1 MNALEIKGKVNTA
14 LCYAKVVED
23 EAIEQIRRMCDYAM
37 TEGSQIR
44 IMPDVHAGKGCTI
57 GTTMTITDKAVPN
70 VVGVDIGCGMY
81 TVNLGKDEIDF
92 EKVDEAAHFIPSGR
106 EVWEGR
112 QEKFDLTELRCY
124 RELKDAKRLA
134 RSLGTLGGGN
144 HFIEIDEAADGT
156 KIMSVNLLLEDEE
169 APVIWRGPVI
179 AGVVK
184 QFWTDVMWG
193 DLDYL
198 FVDMPPGTGDVPL
211 TVFQSLPVDGV
222 VIVTSPQDLV
232 QMIVKKAYGMAKQMN
247 IPVLGIVENYSYV
260 KCPDCGKEIKVF
272 GESHID
278 EIAAEYD
285 VPVLAKLPMDPALA
299 AACDAGKIEYVE
311 NNYMKDAIEVLKKL

>member
-1 MNALEIKGKVNTA
+1 MAEEQKTAGCSEESCASCASAGTCTSKKVDMHEPMNMYSSIKKVIG
-14 LCYAKVVED
+14 VV
-23 EAIEQIRRMCDYAM
+23 
-37 TEGSQIR
+37 S
-44 IMPDVHAGKGCTI
+44 GKGGVGMDADITGPSI
-57 GTTMTITDKAVPN
+57 PKMYGLHEMAVGTEQGILP
-70 VVGVDIGCGMY
+70 C
-81 TVNLGKDEIDF
+81 
-92 EKVDEAAHFIPSGR
+92 
-106 EVWEGR
+106 
-112 QEKFDLTELRCY
+112 
-124 RELKDAKRLA
+124 
-134 RSLGTLGGGN
+134 
-144 HFIEIDEAADGT
+144 EAADGT

-193 DLDYL
+193 NLDYL

-278 EIAAEYD
+278 EIAED
-285 VPVLAKLPMDPALA
+285 LNVPVLGKMPLDPAIA
-299 AACDAGKIEYVE
+299 QMVE
-311 NNYMKDAIEVLKKL
+311 EEKFSEAENPYLEGFEL